1 MSANSRS
8 ADSRSANSRSA
19 RKIAALFVAV
29 FLVLGSAS
37 ASAQA
42 FFTAKTKGT
51 FQVRFTS
58 ATAGVQVSIDGEP
71 AGIIPFSVWVK
82 PGVHQFSFT
91 APGEETKTI
100 AYPVKN
106 DVDVPYLASKKSY
119 PLTVNT
125 NVPGALIAIDGQ
137 AIAGNSAS
145 IAAGKHTL
153 TISAPGY
160 QTLVLPI
167 DQPAS
172 ANTINVALVSS
183 LFPLTINTNVPTAVL
198 AIDGTVIAGNTTS
211 ITAGAHTLSVT
222 APGYQ
227 AVNLPFQQ
235 PSAANTLNITLIGL
249 PATLVVNTDKVLK
262 PGTAFKVFI
271 DNAEAK
277 GSVLSLT
284 PGTHLVRIVSG
295 SLSLE
300 TTVALAA
307 GQSLTLTPSV
317 LWEMR

>member
-1 MSANSRS
+1 MSS
-8 ADSRSANSRSA
+8 
-19 RKIAALFVAV
+19 RKITALFVAIL
-29 FLVLGSAS
+29 LVLGSTGL
-37 ASAQA
+37 SAQA
-42 FFTAKTKGT
+42 FFTAKTKGA
-51 FQVRFTS
+51 FQVKFTS
-58 ATAGVQVSIDGEP
+58 ATAGVQVAIDGEP
-71 AGIIPFSVWVK
+71 AGVIPFTVWVK

-106 DVDVPYLASKKSY
+106 DVTVPYLASNKSY

-125 NVPGALIAIDGQ
+125 NVPGALVAIDGQ
-137 AIAGNSAS
+137 VIAGNSSAIS
-145 IAAGKHTL
+145 AGKHTL

-183 LFPLTINTNVPTAVL
+183 LFPLTVNTNVPSAVL
-198 AIDGTVIAGNTTS
+198 AVDGTVIAGNTIS
-211 ITAGAHTLSVT
+211 IAAGAHTLSVT

-235 PSAANTLNITLIGL
+235 PAAANTLNVTLVGL
-249 PATLVVNTDKVLK
+249 PATLIVNTEKVLK
-262 PGTAFKVFI
+262 PGTAFKVFV
-271 DNAEAK
+271 DNGEAK
-277 GSVLSLT
+277 GPVLSLT

-295 SLSLE
+295 NFSLE

-317 LWEMR
+317 VWEMR

>member
-1 MSANSRS
+1 MSS
-8 ADSRSANSRSA
+8 
-19 RKIAALFVAV
+19 RKITALFVAIL
-29 FLVLGSAS
+29 LVLGSTGL
-37 ASAQA
+37 SAQA

-51 FQVRFTS
+51 FQVKFTS
-58 ATAGVQVSIDGEP
+58 ATAGVQVSIDGQP
-71 AGIIPFSVWVK
+71 AGVIPFTVWVK

-106 DVDVPYLASKKSY
+106 DVDVPYLASKKSF

-137 AIAGNSAS
+137 VIAGNTSAIS
-145 IAAGKHTL
+145 AGKHTL

-183 LFPLTINTNVPTAVL
+183 LFPLTVNTNVPSAVL
-198 AIDGTVIAGNTTS
+198 SVDGTVIAGNTIS

-235 PSAANTLNITLIGL
+235 PAAANTLNVTLVGL
-249 PATLVVNTDKVLK
+249 PATLVVNTEKVLK
-262 PGTAFKVFI
+262 PGTAFKVFV
-271 DNAEAK
+271 DNGEVS

-307 GQSLTLTPSV
+307 GQALTLTPSV
-317 LWEMR
+317 VWEMR